1 MCAKKGK
8 RWWEVLG
15 KEGAMGRGKK
25 EEGGVENMNLRTKET
40 FHQMIEA
47 NSKSCRANNNSL
59 YFITDF
65 IRINIGGHHF
75 FQPLIKQNNNDSGC
89 GP

>member
-1 MCAKKGK
+1 MC
-8 RWWEVLG
+8 
-15 KEGAMGRGKK
+15 KEGEEMVGGARKGGCRGRGKK
-25 EEGGVENMNLRTKET
+25 EEGGVENLNVRTKET

-47 NSKSCRANNNSL
+47 NSKSCRANNKSL

-65 IRINIGGHHF
+65 IRINIGGHHL